1 MALPPNNVSVSPG
14 THPSESFYSHLSPSL
29 LATVAASASQS
40 GLSSSS
46 SSPFLNLQDFPNST
60 IGTSPHDAEGEQGGK
75 DKDTKLKE
83 ILSHIYQYVSRQYN
97 QRINENLED
106 PNGISPNPLKKVSKF
121 TDNNYITYEKGAF
134 WTWIRIYHLFGF
146 LWLAN
151 FMIACQHVV
160 IAGAIAGWYFV
171 R

>member
-1 MALPPNNVSVSPG
+1 MYTICLIRDEKIKTSTPSPMALPPNNVSVSPG

-46 SSPFLNLQDFPNST
+46 SSPFLNLQDFPTST

-106 PNGISPNPLKKVSKF
+106 PNGISPNPSKKVSKF
-121 TDNNYITYEKGAF
+121 ANKNHLKEFTNMIEVH
-134 WTWIRIYHLFGF
+134 RISSMNL
-146 LWLAN
+146 
-151 FMIACQHVV
+151 
-160 IAGAIAGWYFV
+160 
-171 R
+171 

>member
-1 MALPPNNVSVSPG
+1 MFSWLLIYQFCFIREEKIKTSTPSPMALPPNNVSVSPG

-46 SSPFLNLQDFPNST
+46 SSPFLNLQDFPTST
-60 IGTSPHDAEGEQGGK
+60 IGTSPNDPEGEQGGK

-121 TDNNYITYEKGAF
+121 TDNNYLKDFTN
-134 WTWIRIYHLFGF
+134 TIRALIRR
-146 LWLAN
+146 A
-151 FMIACQHVV
+151 
-160 IAGAIAGWYFV
+160 
-171 R
+171 